1 MEFLAGS
8 HTHPYPT
15 EDTYEADNLLT
26 RGQVIDWSP
35 EAAPDPALVVRP
47 RPFRACCPLTASG
60 SGSGSGC
67 DCADGWLIVCRR

>member
-47 RPFRACCPLTASG
+47 RPFRACSLDRGSG
-60 SGSGSGC
+60 SGSGSGSNYSS
-67 DCADGWLIVCRR
+67 GSL